1 MESRCQVLRK
11 IALSNRMQPKQVN
24 SLEQLPKRNYLDKCK
39 SFIKSINSKSNSS
52 TPSLGLLKKK
62 KIARNLARDF
72 SESSNKENAGDET
85 DSIHKQSSNIV
96 AKVSTQSQIPPTQGQ
111 SGSSLFLMWR
121 GCEED
126 GPNQINHDDN
136 IHNEVTN
143 DEMNNGFLYDSLN
156 ADSSAFGQDNETNK
170 SNNEENID
178 EGDEEDHTEEV
189 ENIANYAHSAVMEN
203 YEIVDN
209 PVHVETAPIQKNKG
223 KAVKISNG
231 VKSKRAVHQSFK
243 NGFLTL
249 KSNLMKL
256 QKKNGLEA
264 DFLLVMRN
272 NAQKVAKRNSSQFAD
287 KCLVVGAGELHK
299 TFISSNGLQFDPAE
313 FLILKNAEGA
323 MEVDQEHMNIAI
335 QNMVGRSETRTET
348 RTPII
353 RRSES
358 SDNAESTN
366 DTSESDDELDAPI
379 DLYNMKRVAKKV
391 STPGS
396 SLLDDP
402 GTLVY
407 GNGNDKVTPE
417 LKKQRENASKARKE
431 ANKKIR
437 SDVLSQNSDRFEKP
451 VANLQKNKK
460 NRLKT
465 AKKGKGNRCR
475 F

>member
-1 MESRCQVLRK
+1 
-11 IALSNRMQPKQVN
+11 
-24 SLEQLPKRNYLDKCK
+24 
-39 SFIKSINSKSNSS
+39 
-52 TPSLGLLKKK
+52 
-62 KIARNLARDF
+62 
-72 SESSNKENAGDET
+72 
-85 DSIHKQSSNIV
+85 
-96 AKVSTQSQIPPTQGQ
+96 
-111 SGSSLFLMWR
+111 
-121 GCEED
+121 
-126 GPNQINHDDN
+126 
-136 IHNEVTN
+136 
-143 DEMNNGFLYDSLN
+143 
-156 ADSSAFGQDNETNK
+156 
-170 SNNEENID
+170 
-178 EGDEEDHTEEV
+178 
-189 ENIANYAHSAVMEN
+189 
-203 YEIVDN
+203 
-209 PVHVETAPIQKNKG
+209 
-223 KAVKISNG
+223 
-231 VKSKRAVHQSFK
+231 
-243 NGFLTL
+243 
-249 KSNLMKL
+249 
-256 QKKNGLEA
+256 
-264 DFLLVMRN
+264 
-272 NAQKVAKRNSSQFAD
+272 
-287 KCLVVGAGELHK
+287 
-299 TFISSNGLQFDPAE
+299 
-313 FLILKNAEGA
+313 